1 MGKGAGRL
9 VWIRSCHSEGQL
21 GQAAGASAATHPQVS
36 KTLSAGG
43 EIGSKGL
50 GRGWAARLAQ
60 HAGFRHQIKIVDGLR
75 EHELALGAGPGSCV
89 GLWIYYCVTLSGP

>member
-1 MGKGAGRL
+1 M
-9 VWIRSCHSEGQL
+9 
-21 GQAAGASAATHPQVS
+21 GQAAGASAATHPQVG